1 MALNSSVFDIG
12 TFFQALSDP
21 TRIRLLN
28 LLTDGEVCVC
38 HLVDVLGTNQPKVS
52 RHLAYLRRAGLV
64 TARRQGT
71 WMHYRMV
78 EPPEPLAR
86 EVLQDLRGWLVARE
100 DMREDRQRLRRVF
113 EPLAL
118 AHAG

>member
-1 MALNSSVFDIG
+1 MPLKNSSFDIG
-12 TFFQALSDP
+12 VFFQALSDP
-21 TRIRLLN
+21 TRLRLLN
-28 LLTDGEVCVC
+28 LLADEEVCVC

-78 EPPEPLAR
+78 EPSDPLAH
-86 EVLQDLRGWLVARE
+86 EVMRNLRGWLGARE
-100 DMREDRQRLRRVF
+100 DMREDLQRLKEMVK
-113 EPLAL
+113 PLAR
-118 AHAG
+118 AS